1 MSYWFITDLAKI
13 RGNWFYWLYR
23 ERVNSKFESQEII
36 RDFYHTNYLV
46 QAVLRS
52 MIRLTAMSDIV
63 KVCPFVIDQ
72 FYFRV
77 EKCTD
82 LKRTFLRDSIQT

>member
-82 LKRTFLRDSIQT
+82 LK